1 MQISFC
7 VDVVEVILC
16 VLVGTIL
23 IVRRI
28 SRETF
33 DRIRDLFVT
42 SLFLATA
49 IAIETIVIGIPIAD
63 IVGDL
68 LHRSYR
74 AFLALFA
81 CVIALRILFGTN
93 LFRKGV
99 THVRNIRDVTEPT
112 AQLVLMFGS
121 TAVLLLV
128 MLFFSGV

>member
-1 MQISFC
+1 MHISFC

-16 VLVGTIL
+16 AIVGIIL

-42 SLFLATA
+42 SLFLATL
-49 IAIETIVIGIPIAD
+49 IAIETIVIRVPLVE

-74 AFLALFA
+74 VFLALFA
-81 CVIALRILFGTN
+81 CVIVLRILFGTN
-93 LFRKGV
+93 LFRRGV
-99 THVRNIRDVTEPT
+99 THVRHIKDVTEPT

-121 TAVLLLV
+121 TAILCLV
-128 MLFFSGV
+128 MLLFSGI